1 MTTAPKASRFRLGL
15 NRAQKPPAPTA
26 TPEQVAQ
33 PVPPPQKPEEYS
45 ARQLRMA
52 RRVAEKN
59 GIKFSNDLDAIAK
72 LKQAGIDPFDRG
84 TVMNM
89 VTPERGQNQ
98 SQKAQLPQRI
108 EPAQVPA
115 EQVQSGELSPLQQ
128 RESEIRQ
135 IQHDMVRRRRRNTLM
150 LTLRLLAFVILPSVF
165 VSYYYYNLA
174 TPMYATNSAFSIIK
188 GDGGAGGGGSMGGL
202 LAGTQF
208 ATAQDAV
215 AVQTFLQSKEAMLR
229 LDEEH
234 GFIDHFSQSNIDFVQ
249 KLAPDASIEDAYRIY
264 KRMVKIGFDPT
275 EGVIRLEVIAADP
288 SISENFNN
296 ALITYAEERVDN
308 LSQRKRENQVAD
320 ARRLYQEA
328 IDDREKVQEDLVKL
342 QQSTLLDPEA
352 YAASLRS
359 QITTL
364 EAELLDKELELQAL
378 LDNARPNASR
388 VSGAQS
394 DIKRLKVAIEEI
406 EERMKA
412 PLDSG
417 MSLAELV
424 ARIQIATADLATR
437 DLMLQG
443 SLEQLR
449 LAETEAT
456 SQSRYLSRAGNPV
469 APQDATYPRAFENT
483 LLAFAIF
490 AGIYLM
496 ISITASIL
504 REQLA

>member
-1 MTTAPKASRFRLGL
+1 
-15 NRAQKPPAPTA
+15 
-26 TPEQVAQ
+26 
-33 PVPPPQKPEEYS
+33 
-45 ARQLRMA
+45 
-52 RRVAEKN
+52 
-59 GIKFSNDLDAIAK
+59 
-72 LKQAGIDPFDRG
+72 
-84 TVMNM
+84 
-89 VTPERGQNQ
+89 
-98 SQKAQLPQRI
+98 
-108 EPAQVPA
+108 
-115 EQVQSGELSPLQQ
+115 
-128 RESEIRQ
+128 
-135 IQHDMVRRRRRNTLM
+135 
-150 LTLRLLAFVILPSVF
+150 
-165 VSYYYYNLA
+165 
-174 TPMYATNSAFSIIK
+174 
-188 GDGGAGGGGSMGGL
+188 
-202 LAGTQF
+202 
-208 ATAQDAV
+208 
-215 AVQTFLQSKEAMLR
+215 
-229 LDEEH
+229 
-234 GFIDHFSQSNIDFVQ
+234 
-249 KLAPDASIEDAYRIY
+249 
-264 KRMVKIGFDPT
+264 MVKIGFDPT

-449 LAETEAT
+449 MAETEAT

>member
-1 MTTAPKASRFRLGL
+1 
-15 NRAQKPPAPTA
+15 
-26 TPEQVAQ
+26 
-33 PVPPPQKPEEYS
+33 
-45 ARQLRMA
+45 
-52 RRVAEKN
+52 
-59 GIKFSNDLDAIAK
+59 
-72 LKQAGIDPFDRG
+72 
-84 TVMNM
+84 
-89 VTPERGQNQ
+89 
-98 SQKAQLPQRI
+98 
-108 EPAQVPA
+108 
-115 EQVQSGELSPLQQ
+115 
-128 RESEIRQ
+128 
-135 IQHDMVRRRRRNTLM
+135 
-150 LTLRLLAFVILPSVF
+150 
-165 VSYYYYNLA
+165 
-174 TPMYATNSAFSIIK
+174 
-188 GDGGAGGGGSMGGL
+188 
-202 LAGTQF
+202 
-208 ATAQDAV
+208 
-215 AVQTFLQSKEAMLR
+215 
-229 LDEEH
+229 
-234 GFIDHFSQSNIDFVQ
+234 
-249 KLAPDASIEDAYRIY
+249 
-264 KRMVKIGFDPT
+264 MVKIGFDPT

-296 ALITYAEERVDN
+296 TLITYAEERVDN

-352 YAASLRS
+352 YAASLLS

-449 LAETEAT
+449 MAETEAT

>member
-1 MTTAPKASRFRLGL
+1 M
-15 NRAQKPPAPTA
+15 
-26 TPEQVAQ
+26 
-33 PVPPPQKPEEYS
+33 
-45 ARQLRMA
+45 
-52 RRVAEKN
+52 
-59 GIKFSNDLDAIAK
+59 
-72 LKQAGIDPFDRG
+72 
-84 TVMNM
+84 
-89 VTPERGQNQ
+89 
-98 SQKAQLPQRI
+98 
-108 EPAQVPA
+108 
-115 EQVQSGELSPLQQ
+115 
-128 RESEIRQ
+128 
-135 IQHDMVRRRRRNTLM
+135 
-150 LTLRLLAFVILPSVF
+150 
-165 VSYYYYNLA
+165 
-174 TPMYATNSAFSIIK
+174 
-188 GDGGAGGGGSMGGL
+188 
-202 LAGTQF
+202 
-208 ATAQDAV
+208 
-215 AVQTFLQSKEAMLR
+215 
-229 LDEEH
+229 
-234 GFIDHFSQSNIDFVQ
+234 
-249 KLAPDASIEDAYRIY
+249 
-264 KRMVKIGFDPT
+264 
-275 EGVIRLEVIAADP
+275 
-288 SISENFNN
+288 
-296 ALITYAEERVDN
+296 
-308 LSQRKRENQVAD
+308 
-320 ARRLYQEA
+320 
-328 IDDREKVQEDLVKL
+328 
-342 QQSTLLDPEA
+342 
-352 YAASLRS
+352 
-359 QITTL
+359 
-364 EAELLDKELELQAL
+364 LDKELELQAL